1 MNDAFAAYLAMRE
14 RSGQVPGS
22 KIVNLIEQLNTF
34 KDKGCSDDELV
45 EIVKEATSKG
55 WMNFYKSDK
64 RSRSRAKQTLLNE
77 IIAKMIWNHLN
88 VNC

>member
-14 RSGQVPGS
+14 RSAPVPGS

-34 KDKGCSDDELV
+34 KDKGCSDDDLV

-64 RSRSRAKQTLLNE
+64 KKQTLLNE

-88 VNC
+88 VNY